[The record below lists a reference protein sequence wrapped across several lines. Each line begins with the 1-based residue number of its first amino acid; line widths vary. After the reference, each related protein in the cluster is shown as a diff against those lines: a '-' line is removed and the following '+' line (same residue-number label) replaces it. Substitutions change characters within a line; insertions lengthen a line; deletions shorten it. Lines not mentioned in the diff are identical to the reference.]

1 MLVFRE
7 RKARGRGCR
16 EFRVSPL
23 PHCLPAQLPARP
35 PPHHRRVADYV
46 VLNKIDML
54 GGGGGAGS
62 DDAAAT
68 LGSLSAIV
76 ASLNPL
82 AQVRWL
88 WRWLCGDRLA
98 RLGAPARCQRAGRRR
113 LLPPPSIRHHRF
125 PPPPLWR
132 ARLCVMVCRWCHA
145 ARGKCPSSACLVPRP
160 RRWCP
165 GLTLRAS
172 TGMVGC
178 GGVGVWGAGVGA
190 RARVID
196 GGDGGRSVRALA
208 TVLVVQPFAA
218 VLLCSS

>member
-1 MLVFRE
+1 MWSVWCVGRVACVLVFRE

-132 ARLCVMVCRWCHA
+132 ARQATATTTTTIMTTGDRDASVQRAHA
-145 ARGKCPSSACLVPRP
+145 Q
-160 RRWCP
+160 WP
-165 GLTLRAS
+165 GL
-172 TGMVGC
+172 G
-178 GGVGVWGAGVGA
+178 
-190 RARVID
+190 
-196 GGDGGRSVRALA
+196 
-208 TVLVVQPFAA
+208 
-218 VLLCSS
+218 